1 MPLYFSIRPKIKYIF
16 LILCISGGISFPSL
30 IFLDTNEGNSWKK
43 IFFQEI
49 NVLVRYIEFD
59 CL

>member
-1 MPLYFSIRPKIKYIF
+1 MPLYFSIRPKNKIYFF

-43 IFFQEI
+43 IFF
-49 NVLVRYIEFD
+49 RK
-59 CL
+59 